1 MARRATHC
9 RGDVLI
15 PLFLTV
21 SPVEVENVLLT
32 HPQVLDAAVVGVKDV
47 KTNNELPRSVPLPFV
62 AITREFAR
70 GVRPKH
76 RLFA

>member
-9 RGDVLI
+9 GGDVLI

-32 HPQVLDAAVVGVKDV
+32 HPQILDAAVVGVKDV
-47 KTNNELPRSVPLPFV
+47 KTNNELPR
-62 AITREFAR
+62 
-70 GVRPKH
+70 
-76 RLFA
+76 